1 MRKKINV
8 WMAIVLLF
16 GMIAPQ
22 LLVTLEAAASGSVVL
37 SQSFE
42 DGQTG
47 GWVKVPWMG
56 DGSVAITSATLPS
69 PIQVLGDDEPCCK

>member
-16 GMIAPQ
+16 GMITPQ
-22 LLVTLEAAASGSVVL
+22 LLVPLEAAASGPVVL

-47 GWVKVPWMG
+47 GWVKVEGINRLVPQIG
-56 DGSVAITSATLPS
+56 PPFIPT
-69 PIQVLGDDEPCCK
+69 